1 MRITVKCFS
10 SCHKNKSSDIQ
21 SFQYTW
27 ILFYLFRGKIYPGNI
42 PSLVIFVLKM
52 YFLFTKKRTVPLLNE
67 L

>member
-1 MRITVKCFS
+1 MLLMH
-10 SCHKNKSSDIQ
+10 HKNKSSDIQ

-27 ILFYLFRGKIYPGNI
+27 ILFYLFRGKIYPRNI

-52 YFLFTKKRTVPLLNE
+52 YFLFTEKRTVPLLNE